1 MLGTDRDP
9 DELEV
14 ESEEEEDEDMESIA
28 EEIGVEE
35 MALEGVAKVSG
46 FCWWLAHL
54 ESAATEGGANSD
66 FCCNDCVCD
75 CLGKSWLAQIE
86 KRE

>member
-46 FCWWLAHL
+46 FC
-54 ESAATEGGANSD
+54 
-66 FCCNDCVCD
+66 
-75 CLGKSWLAQIE
+75 
-86 KRE
+86 